1 MRRDHPRERR
11 TGHALSVMK
20 YLEILKR
27 NRELAALLTD
37 SAYQISVLSNITPGP
52 FKEIMELALR
62 ENSIKAYLT
71 IGDYDALVHGS
82 HQAVDANAVIIF
94 WEACNLAPGL
104 HDRIHLM
111 SREDLDALVGRV
123 EGEIAMVLG
132 NLAHVPLVLINC
144 FTSVLFDA
152 TPLRREPLNAL
163 CRRLNALL
171 EDRLGSNQI
180 MVDLAAVIAEVG
192 LRHAADFRQFQSS
205 MALYSVDFCKAYA
218 QAVVPAFM
226 AAVGRT
232 RKIVVLDC
240 DNTLWAGVLGE
251 DGETGI
257 EMSDMTAKG
266 KVFHEVQTILC
277 GLQRSGVLLALC
289 SKNNSEDVDRLLAS
303 HADMVLKE
311 HHLVCKRVNWQDKA
325 TNLREIA
332 LELNLGLDSFIFV
345 DDSEFELGLVRKELP
360 QVMCINVPRNLSEYP
375 GLMRELRR
383 HVFSLS
389 ITSEDGRKTEMYRQ
403 EAQRK
408 QHAVRFDSVDEYLAS
423 LGLRLAISW
432 GQQIPVARAAQ
443 LSQKTNQFNLTTR
456 RYTEADIQRMLADSA
471 YHLAV
476 FSASDRHGDYG
487 ITGLAIIRRE
497 PAATELAE
505 IETFLM
511 SCRVIARNFEYA
523 FFDEVVRVLE
533 QSGIQKLKAEY
544 LATPKNAL
552 VERLY
557 DQLGFELLS
566 ASDGEREYQLDV
578 GGFKPRSLNYIET
591 ISAGE

>member
-1 MRRDHPRERR
+1 
-11 TGHALSVMK
+11 VK

-27 NRELAALLTD
+27 NRELESSLTGN
-37 SAYQISVLSNITPGP
+37 AYQIAVLSNITPGP

-62 ENSIKAYLT
+62 ENSINAYLT
-71 IGDYDALVHGS
+71 IGDYDTLVHGS
-82 HQAVDANAVIIF
+82 RQAAYANAAIIF
-94 WEACNLAPGL
+94 WEACNLVPGL
-104 HDRIHLM
+104 HDKIHLM
-111 SREDLDALVGRV
+111 SQEDLDALVGRV
-123 EGEIAMVLG
+123 EAEIAMVLG
-132 NLAHVPLVLINC
+132 NLAQVPLVLINS

-152 TPLRREPLNAL
+152 TPLRGGALNAL
-163 CRRLNALL
+163 CRRLNTLL
-171 EDRLGSNQI
+171 EGCLGPNQI
-180 MVDLAAVIAEVG
+180 MVDLTAVIAEVG
-192 LRHAADFRQFQSS
+192 LRQAADFRQFQSS

-226 AAVGRT
+226 AAVGRA
-232 RKIVVLDC
+232 RKVVVLDC

-257 EMSDMTAKG
+257 EMSDITVKG
-266 KVFHEVQTILC
+266 KVFHEVQTILR

-289 SKNNSEDVDRLLAS
+289 SKNNSADVDRLLTS
-303 HADMVLKE
+303 HAGMVLQE

-332 LELNLGLDSFIFV
+332 QELSLGLESFIFV

-375 GLMRELRR
+375 GLMRGLRR

-389 ITSEDGRKTEMYRQ
+389 TTPEDARKTEMYRQ

-408 QHAVRFDSVDEYLAS
+408 QHAVRFDSMDEYLAS

-432 GQQIPVARAAQ
+432 NEQIPAARAAQ

-456 RYTEADIQRMLADSA
+456 RYTEADIQRMLADPA
-471 YHLAV
+471 YSLAV

-487 ITGLAIIRRE
+487 ITGLVIICRE
-497 PAATELAE
+497 RAATEVAE
-505 IETFLM
+505 IDTFLM
-511 SCRVIARNFEYA
+511 SCRVIARNVEFA
-523 FFDEVVRVLE
+523 FFDEVVRVLKKM
-533 QSGIQKLKAEY
+533 GIQKLKAEY
-544 LATPKNAL
+544 LATLKNVL

-566 ASDGEREYQLDV
+566 TADGERKYQLDM
-578 GGFKPRSLNYIET
+578 GSFKPRSLNYIET
-591 ISAGE
+591 NSARE